1 MNITNDSIVS
11 GVLIDETTLTIVELA
26 NACSVE
32 YTWVVQHVE
41 DGLLECSDGAV
52 TAAISRVDAAQ
63 WRFASAALIRAR
75 RLANIERT
83 FDANA
88 EVAALVVDLLEEVAT
103 LKQQRFAEHRQQR
116 R

>member
-1 MNITNDSIVS
+1 MNITNDIIVS

-32 YTWVVQHVE
+32 YSWVVHHVE
-41 DGLLECSDGAV
+41 DGMLECSDSAV
-52 TAAISRVDAAQ
+52 SAAISRANADQ
-63 WRFASAALIRAR
+63 WRFASTALIRAR

-88 EVAALVVDLLEEVAT
+88 EVAALVVDLLEEVAA
-103 LKQQRFAEHRQQR
+103 LRQQRFAEQSR
-116 R
+116 

>member
-1 MNITNDSIVS
+1 MNANNDSIVS

-41 DGLLECSDGAV
+41 DGLLERTHSAAN
-52 TAAISRVDAAQ
+52 AAISRADAAN

-75 RLANIERT
+75 RLASIERT

-88 EVAALVVDLLEEVAT
+88 EVAALVVDLLEEVAI
-103 LKQQRFAEHRQQR
+103 LKQQRFAQR
-116 R
+116 RQ

>member
-1 MNITNDSIVS
+1 MNITNDRTIS

-41 DGLLECSDGAV
+41 DGLLECADNSISV
-52 TAAISRVDAAQ
+52 TISRAETAE

-88 EVAALVVDLLEEVAT
+88 EVAALVVDLLEEIAT
-103 LKQQRFAEHRQQR
+103 LKQQRFAEHRK
-116 R
+116 

>member
-1 MNITNDSIVS
+1 MNSDSIIS
-11 GVLIDETTLTIVELA
+11 GVLIDEATLTIVELA

-32 YTWVVQHVE
+32 YTWVLQHVE
-41 DGLLECSDGAV
+41 DGLLARTDSSM
-52 TAAISRVDAAQ
+52 TSAISRADAAE

-103 LKQQRFAEHRQQR
+103 LKQQRFSEHRR
-116 R
+116 

>member
-1 MNITNDSIVS
+1 MSITNDSIVS
-11 GVLIDETTLTIVELA
+11 GVLIDEATLTIVELA

-41 DGLLECSDGAV
+41 DGLLECSHGAM
-52 TAAISRVDAAQ
+52 TAAISSADAAQ

-103 LKQQRFAEHRQQR
+103 LRQQRFAEQSR
-116 R
+116 

>member
-1 MNITNDSIVS
+1 MTNDSIVS
-11 GVLIDETTLTIVELA
+11 GVLIDEATLTIIELA

-41 DGLLECSDGAV
+41 DGLLECTDNAV
-52 TAAISRVDAAQ
+52 TRAISRADVAE
-63 WRFASAALIRAR
+63 WRFASVALIRAR

-103 LKQQRFAEHRQQR
+103 LKQQRFAEHSQ
-116 R
+116 

>member
-1 MNITNDSIVS
+1 MSIANDSFVS

-41 DGLLECSDGAV
+41 DGLLHCSDGAV
-52 TAAISRVDAAQ
+52 TAAVSSADRRD

-88 EVAALVVDLLEEVAT
+88 EVAALVVDLLEEVAV
-103 LKQQRFAEHRQQR
+103 LKQQRFAEHRQ
-116 R
+116 

>member
-1 MNITNDSIVS
+1 MSITHENIVT
-11 GVLIDETTLTIVELA
+11 GVLIDDATLTIAELA
-26 NACSVE
+26 NACAVE

-41 DGLLECSDGAV
+41 DGLLACIDNAV
-52 TAAISRVDAAQ
+52 TTAISRAEAAE

-103 LKQQRFAEHRQQR
+103 LRQQRFAAHR
-116 R
+116 

>member
-1 MNITNDSIVS
+1 MSINNDNIVS
-11 GVLIDETTLTIVELA
+11 GVLIDEATLTIIELA

-41 DGLLECSDGAV
+41 DGLLECTKSAV
-52 TAAISRVDAAQ
+52 SAAISRANSDQ
-63 WRFASAALIRAR
+63 WRFASTALIRAR

-88 EVAALVVDLLEEVAT
+88 EVAALVVDLLEEVAN
-103 LKQQRFAEHRQQR
+103 LKQQRFAEHRQ
-116 R
+116 